1 MTDILKKYDIESKEQ
16 YFGSMLLCE
25 DIGAIQMAK
34 DMFAELNAEQ
44 IRDFNKFVNNRE
56 RLEFFITA
64 IK

>member
-1 MTDILKKYDIESKEQ
+1 MQHLLDKYEVESKEQ
-16 YFGSMLLCE
+16 YFSSMLICE

-44 IRDFNKFVNNRE
+44 IKDFNKFVNNRE